1 MPRGLHSSLS
11 RFRVKRRFV
20 VFCFLLLF
28 LLSRLG
34 VFGLGSTVARWV
46 VVGGVGLLRLE
57 GRLFLSLVVSIS
69 LLCFWLR

>member
-1 MPRGLHSSLS
+1 MPKGLHSSLS
-11 RFRVKRRFV
+11 RFRVKRRFE

-46 VVGGVGLLRLE
+46 VVGGVELLRLE

>member
-1 MPRGLHSSLS
+1 MPRGLHSSLI

-28 LLSRLG
+28 PLSRLG
-34 VFGLGSTVARWV
+34 EFGLGSAVARLV
-46 VVGGVGLLRLE
+46 GVGGVGLLRSE